1 MKRSGSMK
9 KYLGV
14 LVAVFCLVAVSM
26 FFATTTVT
34 SVCAADETEI
44 TGAMNVTGQLV
55 TEDGSSYFIAQDE
68 IGKKL
73 AALVGKKVNVK
84 GVVKSEGDAKTLT
97 VSSFE
102 EI

>member
-14 LVAVFCLVAVSM
+14 LVAVFCLFAVSM

-44 TGAMNVTGQLV
+44 TGAMNAAECLRLV
-55 TEDGSSYFIAQDE
+55 PFAILCSLFAPLIEHY
-68 IGKKL
+68 L
-73 AALVGKKVNVK
+73 
-84 GVVKSEGDAKTLT
+84 
-97 VSSFE
+97 
-102 EI
+102 